1 MTIQTSP
8 YTDDPTA
15 SFPCFGVPTYALHSY
30 YVGGDGNVLVW
41 DGTGYTSHHGLTL
54 DTIEGLISL
63 AEMGNK

>member
-1 MTIQTSP
+1 MTNQTSQ
-8 YTDDPTA
+8 YRDDPQA
-15 SFPCFGVPTYALHSY
+15 YFPAFGDPDALHSY

>member
-41 DGTGYTSHHGLTL
+41 NGAEYTARHGLTQDIVADL
-54 DTIEGLISL
+54 VRMAGR
-63 AEMGNK
+63 